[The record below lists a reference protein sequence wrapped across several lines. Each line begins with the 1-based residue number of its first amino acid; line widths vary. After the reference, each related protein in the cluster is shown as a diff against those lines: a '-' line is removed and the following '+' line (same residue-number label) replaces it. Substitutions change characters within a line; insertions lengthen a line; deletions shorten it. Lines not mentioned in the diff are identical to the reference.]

1 VCKYEGWMMVFLK
14 NVIYLSCKIQDIFLI
29 NKHQVKNNQIFISCI
44 VCISLLMSCSPTYSP
59 YLYDQTA
66 ELKAQSL
73 SVLSNANEPYSKYE
87 TRVDLLVGD
96 LESVFQQEKMRKYNK
111 VKIKQWDLLLA
122 PDGYLLNGC
131 LEKWEKD
138 TVMSEEF
145 INLQRKLIGE
155 AFDLIQETEKQ
166 RISK

>member
-1 VCKYEGWMMVFLK
+1 MCKYESLMMVFLK
-14 NVIYLSCKIQDIFLI
+14 KVIYLSCKFYDRFLI
-29 NKHQVKNNQIFISCI
+29 NKYRVKNNQILISCI
-44 VCISLLMSCSPTYSP
+44 VCISFLIACSPTYSP

-66 ELKAQSL
+66 DLKTQSL
-73 SVLSNANEPYSKYE
+73 SVLSKANEPYLKYE
-87 TRVDLLVGD
+87 TRIDLLRGD

-122 PDGYLLNGC
+122 PDGYLLYGS

-166 RISK
+166 RISN